1 MQTTEPKREAFT
13 VPEFAVAIGV
23 SEQHIWN
30 ALRRGEIK
38 KFKLGQRTL
47 IPNSELQKLVGN
59 AE

>member
-1 MQTTEPKREAFT
+1 MQTTDPKREAFS
-13 VPEFAVAIGV
+13 VSEFAEAIGV

-47 IPNSELQKLVGN
+47 IPNAELQKLLGN